1 MPQSTKGSCGCHPP
15 DGMEGGFWG
24 GTLDTSRAGFGH
36 FCSLLKCPD
45 QPWLFPAGKEEVEEL
60 KLVQD
65 PALASPGSFP
75 GNFQ

>member
-15 DGMEGGFWG
+15 DGMEGGFWD
-24 GTLDTSRAGFGH
+24 GTQDTSRAGFGH